1 MSCNSIDY
9 FFFLLHTG
17 KALGNFSSGEF
28 TLRILLL
35 PIHRPTP
42 TKFCTT
48 KLVPNSAG
56 ALNKSI
62 SFLTFNVCEAHLW
75 EVVINNPLSKLQN
88 RYSRGRQDL
97 NVTCKC

>member
-9 FFFLLHTG
+9 FFSF
-17 KALGNFSSGEF
+17 AYRESIGEF
-28 TLRILLL
+28 QLGGVHDENFTSSHS
-35 PIHRPTP
+35 PPTP

-48 KLVPNSAG
+48 KLVSNSAG

-62 SFLTFNVCEAHLW
+62 SFFTFNVCEAHLW
-75 EVVINNPLSKLQN
+75 GVVINNPLSKLQN

-97 NVTCKC
+97 NGTCKW